1 MLLNAVNLTFLTF
14 ARSFEGSSAL
24 DGHIAMLFV
33 IALAASEAC
42 IGLALVIVLIRQRDV
57 LDSAQLVDLADGA
70 AAWVIFFGHE
80 ALFWLLLALFLGA
93 FALGVLALASS
104 RSAKGIDRKLAG
116 MLALIG
122 PVSAFTL
129 SILFFNQLLGLST

>member
-1 MLLNAVNLTFLTF
+1 MLDWPASLNLVLATAGVLFALGLFVIIARRNIFFQLMGVEMLLNAVNLTFLTF

-57 LDSAQLVDLADGA
+57 LDSDKFVDLAEVPQHG
-70 AAWVIFFGHE
+70 
-80 ALFWLLLALFLGA
+80 
-93 FALGVLALASS
+93 
-104 RSAKGIDRKLAG
+104 
-116 MLALIG
+116 
-122 PVSAFTL
+122 
-129 SILFFNQLLGLST
+129 